1 MIYLI
6 KFQCRLVKE
15 NQNTD
20 DTDVTDE
27 HGFFKL

>member
-1 MIYLI
+1 L
-6 KFQCRLVKE
+6 QCRLVKE

-20 DTDVTDE
+20 DADGADE